1 MAKNTIKKD
10 EQKLENPSV
19 LAFEA
24 KLVLSDAMMKSGNW
38 EDRSD
43 SSKWKSVKV
52 EEIRA
57 RGTISNRMP
66 KDILEDD
73 SKLEQKV
80 EEESKK
86 PNPLLY
92 DKASL
97 PFDDDT
103 LKVSFTLRILGNIGR
118 PTACNIAEYEGKLS
132 KIVNKYS
139 ETYGFKELAKRYAQN
154 IANGRFLWRNR
165 VSAESVEVR
174 VKVDGD
180 VLSFD
185 GYEVGMRSFENSS
198 ESLEKLANTIEL
210 GLADTTE
217 EKFVF
222 IEVEAFAKM
231 GKGQQVY
238 PSQKMNMETKK
249 GEKSKFLFRINEG
262 KSDETAGM
270 HSQKIG
276 NALRTIDDWHSKAE
290 SVGAIAIEPYGS
302 VTSRGMA
309 YRTGS
314 DNFYR
319 LLDNWILKDKE
330 PNEDEQHYV
339 IAVLVRGGV
348 FSESKESR

>member
-1 MAKNTIKKD
+1 MAKKEN
-10 EQKLENPSV
+10 ELNNPSV

-24 KLVLSDAMMKSGNW
+24 KLVLSDAMMQSGNW
-38 EDRSD
+38 EDREENN
-43 SSKWKSVKV
+43 KWKAVKV

-66 KDILEDD
+66 KAILEDA

-97 PFDDDT
+97 PFEDDT

-118 PTACNIAEYEGKLS
+118 PTACNIAEYEDKLS
-132 KIVNKYS
+132 TIVNKYS

-165 VSAESVEVR
+165 VSAESIEVR
-174 VKVDGD
+174 VKINGEKP
-180 VLSFD
+180 LIFD
-185 GYEVGMRSFENSS
+185 GYKVGMRSFENSS
-198 ESLEKLANTIEL
+198 EPLKKLANAIEL

-222 IEVEAFAKM
+222 IEVEAFVKM

-249 GEKSKFLFRINEG
+249 GEKSKFLFKLNEG
-262 KSDETAGM
+262 KSNETAGM

-302 VTSRGMA
+302 VTSRGTA
-309 YRTGS
+309 YRTGN
-314 DNFYR
+314 DNFYK

-330 PNEDEQHYV
+330 PNKNEQHYV
-339 IAVLVRGGV
+339 MAILVRGGV
-348 FSESKESR
+348 FSESKEKK

>member
-1 MAKNTIKKD
+1 MAKKD
-10 EQKLENPSV
+10 NKNKLENPSV

-38 EDRSD
+38 EDRD
-43 SSKWKSVKV
+43 NSSKWKAVKV

-57 RGTISNRMP
+57 RGTISNRMS
-66 KDILEDD
+66 KDILEDA

-97 PFDDDT
+97 PFEDDT
-103 LKVSFTLRILGNIGR
+103 LKVNFTLRILGNIGK
-118 PTACNIAEYEGKLS
+118 PTACNIAEYEEKLS
-132 KIVNKYS
+132 KVVSQYS
-139 ETYGFKELAKRYAQN
+139 ETYGFKELAKRYAHN

-165 VSAESVEVR
+165 VSAESVEIR
-174 VKVDGD
+174 VKVDEE
-180 VLSFD
+180 VLLFD
-185 GYEVGMRSFENSS
+185 AYEIGMRDFNKSNK
-198 ESLEKLANTIEL
+198 SLDKLAMAIEE
-210 GLADTTE
+210 GLSDSTE
-217 EKFVF
+217 EKFTF
-222 IEVEAFAKM
+222 IEVEAFSKM

-249 GEKSKFLFRINEG
+249 GEKSKFLFKLNEG
-262 KSDETAGM
+262 KANETAGM

-276 NALRTIDDWHSKAE
+276 NALRTIDDWHSKAD

-309 YRTGS
+309 YRTGN
-314 DNFYR
+314 DNFYK

-330 PNEDEQHYV
+330 PNEEEQHYV
-339 IAVLVRGGV
+339 MAVLVRGGV
-348 FSESKESR
+348 FSESKEKK

>member
-1 MAKNTIKKD
+1 MAKKEINK
-10 EQKLENPSV
+10 KLENPSV

-38 EDRSD
+38 EDRDD
-43 SSKWKSVKV
+43 SNKWKSVKV

-66 KDILEDD
+66 KNILEDA
-73 SKLEQKV
+73 SKLEQKI

-97 PFDDDT
+97 PFEDDT
-103 LKVSFTLRILGNIGR
+103 LKVNFTLRILGNIGK
-118 PTACNIAEYEGKLS
+118 PTACNIAEYEDKLS
-132 KIVNKYS
+132 KIVNQYI
-139 ETYGFKELAKRYAQN
+139 ETYGFKELAKRYAHN

-165 VSAESVEVR
+165 ISAESVEIR
-174 VKVDGD
+174 VKVDGE
-180 VLSFD
+180 VLTFD
-185 GYEVGMRSFENSS
+185 AYDIGMRDFDKSN
-198 ESLEKLANTIEL
+198 ESLAKLANAIEL
-210 GLADTTE
+210 GLSDTTE
-217 EKFVF
+217 DKFVF
-222 IEVEAFAKM
+222 IEVEAFTKM
-231 GKGQQVY
+231 GLGQQVY

-249 GEKSKFLFRINEG
+249 GEKSKFLFKLNEG
-262 KSDETAGM
+262 KPNETAGM

-276 NALRTIDDWHSKAE
+276 NALRTIDDWHSQ
-290 SVGAIAIEPYGS
+290 SNQVGAIAIEPYGS

-309 YRTGS
+309 YRTGN
-314 DNFYR
+314 DNFYS

-339 IAVLVRGGV
+339 MAVLVRCGV
-348 FSESKESR
+348 FSESKEKK